1 MVQRIPEN
9 MGKYCYECR
18 AQLEYTG
25 PTLKPRYC
33 SDQCQQALERRQRRN
48 RPPSPETELY
58 GSTLN
63 WCGRRTPWR
72 RRSGSWDYCGK
83 GATIPAEATQF
94 CTDFFL
100 TDIRT
105 AAATR

>member
-25 PTLKPRYC
+25 PTLRPKYC

-48 RPPSPETELY
+48 RPPSPETELLRVKSELMRAQ
-58 GSTLN
+58 GPGGGGVAAGTVAEKA
-63 WCGRRTPWR
+63 RRFRLKPPNF
-72 RRSGSWDYCGK
+72 
-83 GATIPAEATQF
+83 APMF
-94 CTDFFL
+94 V
-100 TDIRT
+100 
-105 AAATR
+105 